1 MPVSPEVEDLR
12 PASQVRLEQS
22 CLIRGRPCVVV
33 AWFAAPEPEV
43 GLVRPQLVGAL
54 AIDPDGEVYEELER
68 TDARKVIEALRTR
81 AAAFLEG

>member
-1 MPVSPEVEDLR
+1 M
-12 PASQVRLEQS
+12 PASLAADKPPPFNNVRLEQS

-43 GLVRPQLVGAL
+43 GLVRPQLVGSL

-68 TDARKVIEALRTR
+68 TDAREVIEALRTR
-81 AAAFLEG
+81 AAAYLEG